1 MKLNEIKAKIEAER
15 KAREATESVVIVD
28 APDGVKPASDL
39 DGLELPDF
47 NGVPNDVLFA
57 IADISYRIAG
67 VRTSRLVQSDAEKE
81 IGGLV
86 AYLLDSDAK
95 NARQREQW
103 LITYVKSVS
112 RLVGIYRTTPAAFD
126 ILGVV
131 ADLKTESA
139 EDIAYRLLKQARGNV
154 AKAIEQAKAEG
165 REIPKWV
172 FNKAL
177 EKLTSEIFAR
187 MAG

>member
-1 MKLNEIKAKIEAER
+1 MNIYEIKAKAEAER
-15 KAREATESVVIVD
+15 KAKEEAFKPITV
-28 APDGVKPASDL
+28 DGVETPESEL
-39 DGLELPDF
+39 NGLELPDF
-47 NGVPNDVLFA
+47 SSVPSDVLFT
-57 IADISYRIAG
+57 IADISYRVAG

-95 NARQREQW
+95 NARQRKQW
-103 LITYVKSVS
+103 LIAYVKSVS
-112 RLVGIYRTTPAAFD
+112 RLVSIYRTTPTAFD

-131 ADLKTESA
+131 ADLKAESA
-139 EDIAYRLLKQARGNV
+139 EDIAYRLLKQARGSV

-172 FNKAL
+172 FNRAL
-177 EKLTSEIFAR
+177 EKLTAEIFAK
-187 MAG
+187 MA

>member
-1 MKLNEIKAKIEAER
+1 MNIYEIKAKAEAER
-15 KAREATESVVIVD
+15 KAKEEAFKPITV
-28 APDGVKPASDL
+28 DGVETPESEL
-39 DGLELPDF
+39 NGLELPDF
-47 NGVPNDVLFA
+47 SGVPSDVLFT
-57 IADISYRIAG
+57 IADIAYRVAG

-95 NARQREQW
+95 NARQRRQW
-103 LITYVKSVS
+103 LVTYVTCIN
-112 RLVGIYRTTPAAFD
+112 RLVQNASALT
-126 ILGVV
+126 GVLQSV
-131 ADLKTESA
+131 RDLRAESA
-139 EDIAYRLLKQARGNV
+139 EDAAYRLLKQARGNV

-177 EKLTSEIFAR
+177 ERLTAEIFAK
-187 MAG
+187 MA